1 MKIINNIANTANI
14 VNISK
19 EDYDYLLMFLHLTNI
34 MKDYII
40 NNLKNGVVNVFNITD
55 NTSGYIYKTNDGSFY
70 LFNNNKSIRIS
81 R

>member
-1 MKIINNIANTANI
+1 MKIINNIANTANL

-19 EDYDYLLMFLHLTNI
+19 EDYEYLLMFLHLTNI

-40 NNLKNGVVNVFNITD
+40 NNLKDGVVNVLNITD
-55 NTSGYIYKTNDGSFY
+55 NTSGYIYKTKDGSFY
-70 LFNNNKSIRIS
+70 LFNKNKSIRIS

>member
-1 MKIINNIANTANI
+1 MKIINNTTNTF
-14 VNISK
+14 NISK
-19 EDYDYLLMFLHLTNI
+19 EDYDYLLMIIHLSNI
-34 MKDYII
+34 MKDYIV
-40 NNLKNGVVNVFNITD
+40 NNVKNGVVDVINISD